1 MVTFDFS
8 LFPIIKIKFN
18 NNLSDSQFNQFLKDW
33 EDIYSFKKNFIMIF
47 YTDNLSSPAL
57 LQCYKIAS
65 FIQKL
70 KEKYDK
76 LLSKSIFI
84 INNYIV
90 EKLLYFIFFIQKPIS
105 DIYIIKNY
113 NENINIDSEI
123 TNILNDSSSV
133 NITHIPL

>member
-1 MVTFDFS
+1 MASYDFS

-18 NNLSDSQFNQFLKDW
+18 HNLSDSQFNKFIQDW
-33 EDIYSFKKNFIMIF
+33 ENIYSLKKYFIMIF
-47 YTDNLSSPAL
+47 YTDNLSPAL
-57 LQCYKIAS
+57 SQCYQIAS

-70 KEKYDK
+70 KNEYDK

-84 INNYIV
+84 INNYII
-90 EKLLYFIFFIQKPIS
+90 EKLLYFVFFIQKPIS

-113 NENINIDSEI
+113 NKNINIDSEI
-123 TNILNDSSSV
+123 TNILNDSLSV